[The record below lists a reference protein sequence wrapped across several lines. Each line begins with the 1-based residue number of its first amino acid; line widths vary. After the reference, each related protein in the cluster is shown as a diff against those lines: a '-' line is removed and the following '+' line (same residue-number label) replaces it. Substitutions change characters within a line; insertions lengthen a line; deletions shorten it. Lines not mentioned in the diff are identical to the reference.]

1 MADYQLTTQSLLDPN
16 AQDLQT
22 LNRQQQFAQGLMN
35 QGLQGQPQG
44 QMVSGFY
51 VKPSITQ
58 ALNPLAQ
65 ALTGAYLGN
74 KAEAKGKELATA
86 LRGKQQE
93 AVQNYIQALQSTPAQ
108 EGGIQ
113 GPNGQMTTQTTP
125 DMYNADMSLN
135 PAYKQVA
142 PVAAK
147 SPDYNAAFQAATS
160 PYAPAPLQAAGYEM
174 LKPQKLG
181 EGETLQRFNFN
192 NGQFTPL
199 ASGGEKLP
207 TEYKEYQKA
216 AEGGFKGTFFDY
228 QQALKRAGASN
239 VSVRTGNSLAE
250 QIGPMMK
257 ESAAQTVG
265 AMKTADAADQIL
277 GALKTGN
284 IIAGPG
290 ANVRLPLAQVANMV
304 GAGGKDEAE
313 KLANTRV
320 MVQNLAKLTLAG
332 RQQMHGEGA
341 ISNSESGIAER
352 AMSGNIDL
360 TAGEIAQLANAAKRS
375 AAYQVQSHNQRLKVM
390 ESNPETRGLAP
401 YYQVNGMTPIAPTGG
416 NNVVDYN
423 SLK

>member
-16 AQDLQT
+16 SAEISN
-22 LNRQQQFAQGLMN
+22 LNRQQQYAQALMN
-35 QGLQGQPQG
+35 QGLTNQPQG
-44 QMVSGFY
+44 QMVSGWY

-58 ALNPLAQ
+58 ALNPVVQ

-74 KAEAKGKELATA
+74 RAEKKQLELATA

-93 AVQNYIQALQSTPAQ
+93 AVQQYMQALNPQQSELAGPTPTGA
-108 EGGIQ
+108 
-113 GPNGQMTTQTTP
+113 PLQTV
-125 DMYNADMSLN
+125 N
-135 PAYKQVA
+135 Q
-142 PVAAK
+142 
-147 SPDYNAAFQAATS
+147 PDYNRAFQAATS
-160 PYAPAPLQAAGYEM
+160 PYAPAPLQVAGYEM

-181 EGETLQRFNFN
+181 EGETLNRFNFN
-192 NGQFTPL
+192 TGQLTPF

-228 QQALKRAGASN
+228 QQALKRAGATN

-277 GALKTGN
+277 KSLQTGN
-284 IIAGPG
+284 VIAGTG
-290 ANVRLPLAQVANMV
+290 ANIRLPLAQVATMI
-304 GAGGKDEAE
+304 GAGGKDDAE
-313 KLANTRV
+313 KLANTRT

-341 ISNSESGIAER
+341 ITNSESGIAER

-360 TAGEIAQLANAAKRS
+360 TPGEIAQLANAAKRS
-375 AAYQVQSHNQRLKVM
+375 AQYQVQSHKQKLQVM
-390 ESNPETRGLAP
+390 QQNPETKGLAP
-401 YYQVNGMTPIAPTGG
+401 YFEVNPMASE
-416 NNVVDYN
+416 NNDP
-423 SLK
+423 LGIRK